1 MFKAAHRRAAVV
13 VAVCAVVLVASAGPA
28 TAQGTTVVCEST
40 QGERAFCSA
49 DTSQGVTLQRQLGDA
64 PCTGNW
70 GSDENG
76 IWVTNR
82 CRGEFLLG
90 QAGDQGAT
98 ASSVLSTWIDR
109 ITGGD
114 STPTPSSESVV
125 VCESQDN
132 KRVTCPV
139 DTRGGVELQRQL
151 SSASCTG
158 AWGYTPDGIWVDN
171 GCRAEFKVYPVQA
184 STPTP
189 APAQIVTCESQ
200 DNKRETCPVDTR
212 GGVELQRQLSSASC
226 TGAWGYTPD
235 GIWVDNGC
243 RAEFRVYLVQVSTP
257 TPVPAQIV
265 TCESQDNKRETCPV
279 DTRGGV
285 EFQRQLSSASCA
297 GAWGHTPDGIWV
309 DNGCRA
315 EFRVYPVQASIP
327 TPAPEQ
333 MLVCE
338 SMNNQRAFCSADTRG
353 GVVFQRQLGQATC
366 VGHWGYDS
374 GGVWVDNGCRA
385 EFRITHIRPQSTIL
399 PGPGSVV
406 TCESNSSE
414 RSYCP
419 ADTRSGVTLQRQLSS
434 AACVGHWGY
443 DAVGIW
449 VDSGCR
455 AEFVMR

>member
-49 DTSQGVTLQRQLGDA
+49 DTSKGVTLQRQLGDA

-90 QAGDQGAT
+90 QAGGQDAT

-114 STPTPSSESVV
+114 STPTPSSEGVV
-125 VCESQDN
+125 VCESNDN

-171 GCRAEFKVYPVQA
+171 GCRAEF
-184 STPTP
+184 
-189 APAQIVTCESQ
+189 
-200 DNKRETCPVDTR
+200 
-212 GGVELQRQLSSASC
+212 
-226 TGAWGYTPD
+226 
-235 GIWVDNGC
+235 
-243 RAEFRVYLVQVSTP
+243 
-257 TPVPAQIV
+257 
-265 TCESQDNKRETCPV
+265 
-279 DTRGGV
+279 
-285 EFQRQLSSASCA
+285 
-297 GAWGHTPDGIWV
+297 
-309 DNGCRA
+309 
-315 EFRVYPVQASIP
+315 RVYPVQASIP

-333 MLVCE
+333 ILVCE

-385 EFRITHIRPQSTIL
+385 EFRIAHIRPQSTIL
-399 PGPGSVV
+399 PGSGSVV
-406 TCESNSSE
+406 TCESNNSE

-443 DAVGIW
+443 DALGIW

-455 AEFVMR
+455 AEFVIR

>member
-114 STPTPSSESVV
+114 STPTPTSESVV

-151 SSASCTG
+151 SSASCVGT
-158 AWGYTPDGIWVDN
+158 WGYTPEGIWVDN
-171 GCRAEFKVYPVQA
+171 GCRAEFKVYPEQA
-184 STPTP
+184 STLTP
-189 APAQIVTCESQ
+189 APAQILVCESQ

-226 TGAWGYTPD
+226 TGTWGYTPD

-243 RAEFRVYLVQVSTP
+243 RAEFRL
-257 TPVPAQIV
+257 
-265 TCESQDNKRETCPV
+265 
-279 DTRGGV
+279 
-285 EFQRQLSSASCA
+285 
-297 GAWGHTPDGIWV
+297 
-309 DNGCRA
+309 
-315 EFRVYPVQASIP
+315 YPVKASIP

-374 GGVWVDNGCRA
+374 GGVWVDSGCRA
-385 EFRITHIRPQSTIL
+385 EFRITHIRPQSTFL
-399 PGPGSVV
+399 PGSGSVV
-406 TCESNSSE
+406 TCESNNSE

-443 DAVGIW
+443 DALGIW

-455 AEFVMR
+455 AEFVIR